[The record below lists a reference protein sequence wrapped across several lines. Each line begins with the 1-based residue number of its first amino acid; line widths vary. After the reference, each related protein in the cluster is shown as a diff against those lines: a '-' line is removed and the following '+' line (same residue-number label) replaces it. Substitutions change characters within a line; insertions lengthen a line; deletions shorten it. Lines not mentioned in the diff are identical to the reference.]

1 MSILLAQS
9 EYPLLDVFWTVLV
22 LFGCIVWF
30 WLMFQILTDVFR
42 RTDISGWFKSLWAI
56 LVLVLPIIG
65 SLIYL
70 AAQGRH
76 MGERHRDDVTAA
88 RTAYERDVRRIAGS
102 NGSTGTATG
111 QIAEAKQL
119 LDQGVITEDEFES
132 LKATALG
139 RSFGEHAR

>member
-1 MSILLAQS
+1 MLLAQS

-42 RTDISGWFKSLWAI
+42 RSDISGWFKSLWAI
-56 LVLVLPIIG
+56 LVIVMPIVG

-70 AAQGRH
+70 AAQGKH

-102 NGSTGTATG
+102 NGSSGTPTD
-111 QIAEAKQL
+111 QIAEAKHL
-119 LDQGVITEDEFES
+119 LDQGAITQDEFDS

-139 RSFGEHAR
+139 RSLGGAAQ